1 MNYVYGKYWAVMIF
15 DLLRWYFSAGRGHAG
30 VALIPNLFG
39 KPTAIIVGGG
49 LLNDQ
54 MFEVVK
60 AYPYVESSEV

>member
-1 MNYVYGKYWAVMIF
+1 M
-15 DLLRWYFSAGRGHAG
+15 
-30 VALIPNLFG
+30 ALIPNLFG

-54 MFEVVK
+54 MFEVVR